1 MSGPFFMR
9 FLPNKNAWN
18 VSKGHLFAHKTE
30 LADNNDLQYISLGI
44 YVHLIC
50 FISNHLKFG
59 IVGLF
64 QI

>member
-44 YVHLIC
+44 YVAHL
-50 FISNHLKFG
+50 
-59 IVGLF
+59 GLLHACWPSVHYVSS
-64 QI
+64 

>member
-30 LADNNDLQYISLGI
+30 LVADNNDLQYISLGI
-44 YVHLIC
+44 YSGLQK
-50 FISNHLKFG
+50 NWWFG
-59 IVGLF
+59 QSKL
-64 QI
+64 

>member
-30 LADNNDLQYISLGI
+30 LVADNNDLQYISLGI
-44 YVHLIC
+44 YSGLQK
-50 FISNHLKFG
+50 NWWFG
-59 IVGLF
+59 QFTL
-64 QI
+64 